1 MKLKDFLRKLA
12 EDGKI
17 VDTDYNSLLTA
28 SAIADQA
35 LEVPETFVTKYN
47 TTFMT
52 REKAANDTEIVGE
65 IQRKTRADMFDK
77 VDEMIVPFYSLI
89 PEDKAK
95 EIGKDKVK
103 YTLERIEKLFPALK
117 DSFETVKTTASGNKN
132 KEIEKVEKE
141 WSDKHKATEDKYKA
155 EIAAIH
161 VKARQDKIESTLE
174 SKLNGFTFS
183 DDFNKVKK
191 SIIKVILSEVKE
203 EKHDGNPVVIDLSDS
218 GEVVLKKSV
227 DGTLRDIY
235 VTGSNDVLTLD
246 KLLEKKAEPYIKKS
260 NGSGNTPPGGTPRQT
275 TQKTDTSKMT
285 LAEQRAAMAL
295 EPATT

>member
-1 MKLKDFLRKLA
+1 M
-12 EDGKI
+12 
-17 VDTDYNSLLTA
+17 
-28 SAIADQA
+28 
-35 LEVPETFVTKYN
+35 
-47 TTFMT
+47 MT

-77 VDEMIVPFYSLI
+77 VDEVIAPLYAMI
-89 PEDKAK
+89 PEEKAK
-95 EIGKDKVK
+95 EIGKDKIK
-103 YTLERIEKLFPALK
+103 YTLERIEKLGDALK
-117 DSFETVKTTASGNKN
+117 ESFETAKTTASGAKN

-141 WSDKHKATEDKYKA
+141 WSDKHKATEDKYKL
-155 EIAAIH
+155 EIAGIH
-161 VKARQDKIESTLE
+161 TKARQDKIESTLE
-174 SKLNGFTFS
+174 SKLNGFQFS
-183 DDFNKVKK
+183 DEFNKVKK

-260 NGSGNTPPGGTPRQT
+260 NGTAASTTSGTTRQQ
-275 TQKTDTSKMT
+275 TQKVDVSKMT
-285 LAEQRAAMAL
+285 LAEQRAAMAT
-295 EPATT
+295 EPVTA

>member
-12 EDGKI
+12 EDSKI
-17 VDTDYNSLLTA
+17 VNTDYNALLTA
-28 SAIADQA
+28 SAIADI
-35 LEVPETFVTKYN
+35 EVPEDFVSKYGN
-47 TTFMT
+47 IMMT

-77 VDEMIVPFYSLI
+77 VDEVIAPLYTLI
-89 PEDKAK
+89 PEEKAK
-95 EIGKDKVK
+95 EIGKDKIK
-103 YTLERIEKLFPALK
+103 YTLERIEKLDAALK
-117 DSFETVKTTASGNKN
+117 ESFESIKIKASNKATSDF
-132 KEIEKVEKE
+132 EKDLKAEK
-141 WSDKHKATEDKYKA
+141 DAHKATKDGYEAKITD
-155 EIAAIH
+155 IH
-161 VKARQDKIESTLE
+161 LSHRKEKIDSTLE
-174 SKLNGFTFS
+174 SKLSGFQFS
-183 DDFNKVKK
+183 DEFNKVKK

-260 NGSGNTPPGGTPRQT
+260 NGTAASTTSGTTRQQ
-275 TQKTDTSKMT
+275 TQHVDPSKMT
-285 LAEQRAAMAL
+285 LQQMRAAKAMQ
-295 EPATT
+295 ETATA

>member
-1 MKLKDFLRKLA
+1 LKLKDFLRKLA
-12 EDGKI
+12 EDSKI
-17 VDTDYNSLLTA
+17 VNTDYNALLTA
-28 SAIADQA
+28 SAIADI
-35 LEVPETFVTKYN
+35 EVPEDFVSKYG
-47 TTFMT
+47 TIMMT

-77 VDEMIVPFYSLI
+77 VDEVIAPLYAMI
-89 PEDKAK
+89 PEEKAK
-95 EIGKDKVK
+95 EIGKDKIK
-103 YTLERIEKLFPALK
+103 YTLERIEKLGDALK
-117 DSFETVKTTASGNKN
+117 ESFETAKTTASGAKN

-141 WSDKHKATEDKYKA
+141 WSDKHKATEDKYKL
-155 EIAAIH
+155 EIAGIH
-161 VKARQDKIESTLE
+161 TKARQDKIESTLE
-174 SKLNGFTFS
+174 SKLNGFQFS
-183 DDFNKVKK
+183 DEFNKVKK

-260 NGSGNTPPGGTPRQT
+260 NGTAASTTSGTTRQQ
-275 TQKTDTSKMT
+275 TQKVDVSKMT
-285 LAEQRAAMAL
+285 LAEQRAAMAT
-295 EPATT
+295 EPVTA

>member
-12 EDGKI
+12 EDSKI
-17 VDTDYNSLLTA
+17 VDTDYNALLTA
-28 SAIADQA
+28 SALAD
-35 LEVPETFVTKYN
+35 LETPDSFVTKYG
-47 TTFMT
+47 TIMMT

-65 IQRKTRADMFDK
+65 IQRKTRADIFDK
-77 VDEMIVPFYSLI
+77 VDEMIAPIYSLI
-89 PEDKAK
+89 PEEKAK
-95 EIGKDKVK
+95 EIGKEKVK
-103 YTLERIEKLFPALK
+103 YTLERIERLGGALK
-117 DSFETVKTTASGNKN
+117 ESFETAKTTASGAKN

-155 EIAAIH
+155 EIAGIH

-191 SIIKVILSEVKE
+191 SIIKVILSEVKD

-260 NGSGNTPPGGTPRQT
+260 NGTGTTSTTSGTTRQQ
-275 TQKTDTSKMT
+275 TQKVDISKMT

-295 EPATT
+295 ESATA